1 MSMKKSV
8 EQEPDVSRR
17 RVAKVAGSR
26 AIAPEFKSP
35 FLVRSNSQVSGEV
48 VVAYGK
54 PEEVADDIRQ
64 VRSEIDLR
72 WLQAEGAVDKTLAVV
87 SPDRGEGRTFV
98 AANLAVAFSQVG
110 KRVLLI
116 DADLRRG
123 RIHEMFGLPN
133 TGGLSIVLTG
143 NTEVEALYSIS
154 GLPGLTIIPSGPRPP
169 NPSDLLSMPGL
180 RNLLEMAR
188 RSFDLVVLDTPDWRQ
203 CPDVPAIAAAAR
215 GVVITTRLAQSKT
228 RHVGALRK
236 GMKKIGVSVAASL
249 VMEF

>member
-1 MSMKKSV
+1 MMKKGSK
-8 EQEPDVSRR
+8 EASASSSRVPE
-17 RVAKVAGSR
+17 VAASSR
-26 AIAPEFKSP
+26 LPATEFKNP
-35 FLVRSNSQVSGEV
+35 FLTPNASQVSGEI

-54 PEEVADDIRQ
+54 PEDVADDIRQ
-64 VRSEIDLR
+64 VRNEIDLR
-72 WLQAEGAVDKTLAVV
+72 WLRAGGAVCKTVAVV
-87 SPDRGEGRTFV
+87 SPDRNEGRTFV

-123 RIHEMFGLPN
+123 RIHELFGLPN

-143 NTEVEALYSIS
+143 NTEAEALYSIP

-169 NPSDLLSMPGL
+169 NPSDLLAMPSLPGL
-180 RNLLEMAR
+180 LSQAR
-188 RSFDLVVLDTPDWRQ
+188 RSFDLIVLDTPDWRES
-203 CPDVPAIAAAAR
+203 PDVPAIAAAAG

-228 RHVGALRK
+228 KHVSALRNAMRTM
-236 GMKKIGVSVAASL
+236 GLSVAASL